1 MSCLRPREA
10 RTLQPT
16 ADKLEGVSRF
26 GLNSWITLGKG
37 VVGVKVESLG
47 LARGFCP
54 LGITSINGEDDV
66 VCGIYLSGMYY
77 IMSVVC
83 TILRQWCV
91 LYYVSDM

>member
-26 GLNSWITLGKG
+26 GLNSWITLRKG

-54 LGITSINGEDDV
+54 LGITSINGEDEV
-66 VCGIYLSGMYY
+66 VCGILSQWYVLYYVSGVYY
-77 IMSVVC
+77 ITSVVC
-83 TILRQWCV
+83 TILRQ
-91 LYYVSDM
+91 